1 MLHSQSET
9 NAGTSLSNRPRPGS
23 ADRREF
29 KRVKLEFEALV
40 QVDGQ
45 RLRVGGVDAHRA
57 GARITAAQALPPGA
71 LVLFHVDSSGF
82 AAWATV
88 RRCDRVGRRYEIGLE
103 FLVPRRASSTM
114 SAADSKPW
122 V

>member
-1 MLHSQSET
+1 MLHSQSEN
-9 NAGTSLSNRPRPGS
+9 NAGARLSNRPRQGS

-40 QVDGQ
+40 QMDGQ

-57 GARITAAQALPPGA
+57 GARITATQALPPGA

-82 AAWATV
+82 AAWASV
-88 RRCDRVGRRYEIGLE
+88 RSCDKVGRRYEIGLE
-103 FLVPRRASSTM
+103 FLVPRRG
-114 SAADSKPW
+114 SANPSPAGSKPW

>member
-1 MLHSQSET
+1 MLRSQSET
-9 NAGTSLSNRPRPGS
+9 NAGAGPINGQQQGS
-23 ADRREF
+23 GERREF

-57 GARITAAQALPPGA
+57 GARITATQALPPGA

-82 AAWATV
+82 AAWASV
-88 RRCDRVGRRYEIGLE
+88 RRCDKVGRRYEIGLE
-103 FLVPRRASSTM
+103 FLVPRRASSTT
-114 SAADSKPW
+114 SPADSRPW

>member
-1 MLHSQSET
+1 MLPSQLET
-9 NAGTSLSNRPRPGS
+9 NARASLSNRPGS

-71 LVLFHVDSSGF
+71 LVLFHVDASGF

-88 RRCDRVGRRYEIGLE
+88 RRCDKVGRRYEIGLE
-103 FLVPRRASSTM
+103 FLVPRRASST
-114 SAADSKPW
+114 SSPADSRPW

>member
-9 NAGTSLSNRPRPGS
+9 NAGAGPSNRPRQGP

-40 QVDGQ
+40 QMDGQ

-57 GARITAAQALPPGA
+57 GARITATQALPPGA
-71 LVLFHVDSSGF
+71 LVLFHIDSSGF

-88 RRCDRVGRRYEIGLE
+88 RSCDKVGRRYEIGLE
-103 FLVPRRASSTM
+103 FLVPRRASWTTSQ
-114 SAADSKPW
+114 AESKPW

>member
-9 NAGTSLSNRPRPGS
+9 NAGTGLSNRPRPGS

-57 GARITAAQALPPGA
+57 GARITATQALPPGA

-88 RRCDRVGRRYEIGLE
+88 RRCDKVGRRYEIGLE
-103 FLVPRRASSTM
+103 FLVPRRASSTT
-114 SAADSKPW
+114 SPADSKPW